1 MARLLRRFAFP
12 RMGFVV
18 TALAFGV
25 CTLMGT
31 TGATAGPAFSTTTLF
46 PFDGTND
53 CVVPA
58 ENFTGTGNLHFLINS
73 NLSNSGTAQYH
84 LEVSLSGVQAVTI
97 TGQKYVV
104 VDQEDHTIVFD
115 TADLAPFHETLEFTL
130 QFVRAGES
138 GVPLTTGDDFYEHF
152 LAHATVNAN
161 GIVTVEDL
169 KNDTHCK

>member
-1 MARLLRRFAFP
+1 MARLLRRFGFP

-25 CTLMGT
+25 CTLIGT
-31 TGATAGPAFSTTTLF
+31 TGATAGPTFSTTTPF

-58 ENFTGTGNLHFLINS
+58 ENFTGTGNLHFLISS
-73 NLSNSGTAQYH
+73 NH

-104 VDQEDHTIVFD
+104 VDEEGPTIVFD

-161 GIVTVEDL
+161 GIVTVDDS
-169 KNDTHCK
+169 KNDTLCK